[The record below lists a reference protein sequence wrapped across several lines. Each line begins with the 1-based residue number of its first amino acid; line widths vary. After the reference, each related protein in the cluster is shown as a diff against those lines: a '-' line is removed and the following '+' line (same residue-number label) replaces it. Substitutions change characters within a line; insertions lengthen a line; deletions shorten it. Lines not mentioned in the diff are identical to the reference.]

1 MMGMCMFHTTPRWR
15 KLYIMA
21 QPPEFG
27 RTRGPLPEVHDEA
40 LQGTRPWPRLD
51 YHVLYSYDSGHT
63 RSEHEDGRP
72 QQIPK
77 SCSKWRETNG
87 SRASWVRPRTPKASR
102 KSCVGDTTLLTTCKF
117 IISACFRLLDGGQGR
132 FRRGCLGLGVLS
144 TKGHGVS
151 IIPCLHTWH
160 R

>member
-1 MMGMCMFHTTPRWR
+1 
-15 KLYIMA
+15 MA

-77 SCSKWRETNG
+77 SCSKMARNQ
-87 SRASWVRPRTPKASR
+87 
-102 KSCVGDTTLLTTCKF
+102 
-117 IISACFRLLDGGQGR
+117 RLSGFLGAATDAQGLQEKLRGGHHAPQH
-132 FRRGCLGLGVLS
+132 L
-144 TKGHGVS
+144 
-151 IIPCLHTWH
+151 
-160 R
+160 